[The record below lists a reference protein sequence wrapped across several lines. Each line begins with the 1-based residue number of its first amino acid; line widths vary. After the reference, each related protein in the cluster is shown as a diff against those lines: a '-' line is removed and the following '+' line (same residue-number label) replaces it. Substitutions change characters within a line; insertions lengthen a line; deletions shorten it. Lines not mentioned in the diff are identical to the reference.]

1 MSAGARASDPSVWP
15 ASCNSQII
23 MMKNVPTKQ
32 HVDPG
37 EALGR
42 VAGLGLAP
50 FALVGA
56 ALRDAR
62 LFHPRGRVYRAE
74 AVLPLESIGAPEP
87 VERLAARLV
96 GPSIVRTSS
105 GFWKN
110 RREWPDVLG
119 LALRFG
125 WSTGQAAADEQ
136 DLLFGSTSS
145 LWKLPYAALA
155 TDVHD
160 YLNNQYF
167 AASSYVLR
175 GVGRVTLSLLPAHV
189 REHAGTREEKL
200 DAAVAEGGARLH
212 LWLRL
217 PDGRPFPVVDVVL
230 REPMSLDQEQL
241 RFSPFSAGR
250 GLDPAGFVHGLRW
263 ATYAASRLGERVR
276 ASAAAPAHAVRHL
289 HARR

>member
-1 MSAGARASDPSVWP
+1 
-15 ASCNSQII
+15 
-23 MMKNVPTKQ
+23 MMKNVPAKQ
-32 HVDPG
+32 HIDLG

-42 VAGLGLAP
+42 IAGVGLAP
-50 FALVGA
+50 LALVGA
-56 ALRDAR
+56 AVRDAR

-96 GPSIVRTSS
+96 GPSIVRVSS
-105 GFWKN
+105 GWWQA

-125 WSTGQAAADEQ
+125 WSTRTAAADEQ
-136 DLLFGSTSS
+136 DLLFGTTSS

-160 YLNNQYF
+160 YLHNQYF

-175 GVGRVTLSLLPAHV
+175 GVGRVELSLLPAHG
-189 REHAGTREEKL
+189 RGHAGSRDEKL

-217 PDGRPFPVVDVVL
+217 PDGRPFPLVDVVL
-230 REPMSLDQEQL
+230 REPMSLDQEAL

-276 ASAAAPAHAVRHL
+276 AAVETRAHAVRSL
-289 HARR
+289 HGRR

>member
-1 MSAGARASDPSVWP
+1 LHDVVT
-15 ASCNSQII
+15 
-23 MMKNVPTKQ
+23 MMKDVPAKQ
-32 HVDPG
+32 HIDLG

-42 VAGLGLAP
+42 VAGVGLAP
-50 FALVGA
+50 LALVGA
-56 ALRDAR
+56 AVRDAR
-62 LFHPRGRVYRAE
+62 VFHPRGRVYRAE

-96 GPSIVRTSS
+96 GPSIVRVSGGWWAASS
-105 GFWKN
+105 PA
-110 RREWPDVLG
+110 REWPDVLG

-125 WSTGQAAADEQ
+125 WSTRVAAADEQ

-160 YLNNQYF
+160 YLHNQYF

-175 GVGRVTLSLLPAHV
+175 GVGRVKLSLRPAHV
-189 REHAGTREEKL
+189 RVHAGTRDEKL
-200 DAAVAEGGARLH
+200 DAAVAEGGVRLH
-212 LWLRL
+212 LWLWL
-217 PDGRPFPVVDVVL
+217 PDGRPFPLVDVLL
-230 REPMSLDQEQL
+230 REPMTLDQEAL

-276 ASAAAPAHAVRHL
+276 AAAGTRAHAVRTL
-289 HARR
+289 HGRR